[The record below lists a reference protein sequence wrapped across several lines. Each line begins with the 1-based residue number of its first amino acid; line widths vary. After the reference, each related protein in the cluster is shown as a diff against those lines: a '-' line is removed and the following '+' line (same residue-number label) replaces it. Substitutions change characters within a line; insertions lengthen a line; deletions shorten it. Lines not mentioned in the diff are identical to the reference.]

1 LSENARARLLAV
13 GDAPAG
19 RAWRRLLL
27 RVRLAAEQG
36 LTAWIEAEQGR
47 FLPWLPVFM
56 AVGIVL
62 FFAQPAEPSAWI
74 GPAFAGLALP
84 LAILA
89 WSRLATR
96 AMMSC
101 LLALAVGFAS
111 ASLRTR
117 AMPPMPALPR
127 GAVAVSGTIVA
138 VEPLPAGRRLI
149 LGHLTLGG
157 GALMARGLRLR
168 LRDTDL
174 QALAPGDRLTV
185 RALLRPP
192 FAPAYPGAWDQR
204 RDEYFQGLAGGGFAL
219 GAARV
224 MAPAH
229 RSGLGQRWQH
239 FRERVAARIMATVPG
254 PPGAVAATLLTG
266 ISTAIPA
273 ATRADFAT
281 AGLAH
286 ILAVA
291 GLHIGIVMST
301 VFAAARFALV
311 QWEWAALRW
320 PIKEVAGVVALA
332 VGAFYMAITG
342 MHLPIIRSFLMA
354 CLVTLGLL
362 LGRRA
367 ISMRSLGFA
376 ATILMLTQPE
386 AVDGV
391 SFQMSFAAVM
401 VLVAGYEVLHS
412 LKIPSF
418 SHRAGWV
425 GWLRRDLSL
434 VATTSLLAAAA
445 TAPFVAYHFGQV
457 QIYSVLANMLAVPLA
472 TFWVLPLG
480 LAGMLLMPL
489 GLGFLALV
497 PMGWGCALMIAIA
510 RIASNLPAATLS
522 VPPESLAGLC
532 IAVLGLIWL
541 CLWRSRARLLGLG
554 PLIFGVVVMPC
565 FVRAP
570 DILVA
575 PDLRT
580 IAVREPDAVYLEQ
593 TGHDAFTLGEWRR
606 FFADRPVVV
615 LPGVGTLA
623 GGRVACSEDGCL
635 LPGRDGGAVLIWRA
649 YAPPAN
655 CEGIEVIVAASYL
668 DDLPGAGCRALTV
681 VDRNLVRSGQA
692 IAIRLDRGGPRIET
706 DRAGRGVW
714 PWLPPEVSFGTR
726 PFNLPHAA
734 IGPSAQ

>member
-1 LSENARARLLAV
+1 VSENVRGRFTAPLRGVWLASP
-13 GDAPAG
+13 G
-19 RAWRRLLL
+19 
-27 RVRLAAEQG
+27 LAAEQW
-36 LTAWIEAEQGR
+36 LAAWIEAEQGR

-56 AVGIVL
+56 AAGIVL
-62 FFAQPAEPSAWI
+62 FFAQPAEPPAWI
-74 GPAFAGLALP
+74 GPALACLALP
-84 LAILA
+84 LAMLA
-89 WSRLATR
+89 RGSQIWRAAT
-96 AMMSC
+96 SC

-117 AMPPMPALPR
+117 SMPPMPDLPR
-127 GAVAVSGTIVA
+127 GAVAVSGIIVV
-138 VEPLPAGRRLI
+138 VEPLPVGRRVI
-149 LGHLTLGG
+149 LGRVTLDGG
-157 GALMARGLRLR
+157 VRMARGLRVR

-174 QALAPGDRLTV
+174 QPLAPGDRLAV

-219 GAARV
+219 GAAHV
-224 MAPAH
+224 VATAH
-229 RSGLGQRWQH
+229 RSGLAQLWQR
-239 FRERVAARIMATVPG
+239 FREGIAARIMAAVPG

-273 ATRADFAT
+273 AVRANFAT

-320 PIKEVAGVVALA
+320 PIKQVAGIMALG

-376 ATILMLTQPE
+376 ATVLMLAQPE

-401 VLVAGYEVLHS
+401 VLVAGYEVLHA
-412 LKIPSF
+412 LKIASF
-418 SHRAGWV
+418 SHRGGWV
-425 GWLRRDLSL
+425 GWLRRDLLL

-480 LAGMLLMPL
+480 LAGLLLMPL

-510 RIASNLPAATLS
+510 RIAADLPAATLS

-532 IAVLGLIWL
+532 IAILGLIWL
-541 CLWRSRARLLGLG
+541 CLWRSPARLLGLG
-554 PLIFGVVVMPC
+554 PLVFGVVVMPC
-565 FVRAP
+565 FVRSP
-570 DILVA
+570 DILVS

-580 IAVREPDAVYLEQ
+580 IAVREPEAVYLEQ

-606 FFADRPVVV
+606 FFAGRPVVV

-623 GGRVACSEDGCL
+623 GGRVACSANGCL
-635 LPGRDGGAVLIWRA
+635 LSGNGAGVGVGAGAVLIWRA

-655 CEGIEVIVAASYL
+655 CRGIGVIVAAGYL
-668 DDLPGAGCRALTV
+668 DALPGAACGGVAV
-681 VDRNLVRSGQA
+681 VDRDLVRSGQA
-692 IAIRLDRGGPRIET
+692 IAIRLYPGGPRIYA

-714 PWLPPEVSFGTR
+714 PWLPAIR
-726 PFNLPHAA
+726 PP
-734 IGPSAQ
+734 AQ